1 MEATQ
6 GHDQYQHAS
15 SLVIGP
21 GPVCVLLWTHTYQ
34 QNISSLSNY

>member
-15 SLVIGP
+15 SLVIAIGSCLRP
-21 GPVCVLLWTHTYQ
+21 TLDAD
-34 QNISSLSNY
+34 